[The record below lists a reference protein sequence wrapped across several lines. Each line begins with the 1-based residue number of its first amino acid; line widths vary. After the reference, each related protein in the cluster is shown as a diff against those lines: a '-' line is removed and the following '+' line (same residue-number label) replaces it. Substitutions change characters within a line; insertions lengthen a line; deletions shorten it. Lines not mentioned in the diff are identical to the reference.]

1 MANIRRMCVANP
13 GTREISRMTLLD
25 PNETFESFDYV
36 IDRMNYNYEHLRVEF
51 VSEYVVSVKLNRP
64 RQMNALNQKIWS
76 EIEDVFKKLD
86 IDENCRVIILS
97 GEGKA
102 FSSGL
107 DLKDGGLTEL
117 ITLEEGDDVAR
128 KARQIRRKIQKMQQ
142 AFTNIEECC
151 KPVIAAIHGVCYGGG
166 IDIISACDIRQC
178 TKDATFSVKEVD
190 VGLAAD
196 VGSLNRLPKICGNES
211 WLKEVAFSARNF
223 GADEA
228 FKFDLVSRIHATYDD
243 MFREVLSLAR
253 NIAEKSP
260 VAVQGTKVVLNFSRD
275 HTVEEGLRFVATW
288 NQSQL
293 MTEDISKSGLAT
305 MTKSPM
311 PPFSKI

>member
-1 MANIRRMCVANP
+1 
-13 GTREISRMTLLD
+13 
-25 PNETFESFDYV
+25 
-36 IDRMNYNYEHLRVEF
+36 MNYNYEHLRVEF

>member
-1 MANIRRMCVANP
+1 MA
-13 GTREISRMTLLD
+13 
-25 PNETFESFDYV
+25 
-36 IDRMNYNYEHLRVEF
+36 YNYEHLQVFF

-76 EIEDVFKKLD
+76 EIENVFEKLD
-86 IDENCRVIILS
+86 GYENCRVIILS

-117 ITLEEGDDVAR
+117 ITLDEGEDIAR

-142 AFTNIEECC
+142 AFTNIEECS
-151 KPVIAAIHGVCYGGG
+151 KPVIAAVHGVCYGGG
-166 IDIISACDIRQC
+166 IDIISACDIRHC
-178 TKDATFSVKEVD
+178 TQDAVFSIKEVD

-211 WLKEVAFSARNF
+211 WLKEVAYTARDF

-228 FKFDLVSRIHATYDD
+228 FKFDLVSRVHSNRDE
-243 MFREVLSLAR
+243 MSKEVLILAKK
-253 NIAEKSP
+253 IAEKSP
-260 VAVQGTKVVLNFSRD
+260 VAVQGTKIVLNYSRD

-293 MTEDISKSGLAT
+293 MTEDIPKSGLAA
-305 MTKSPM
+305 MTKSPL